1 MENTKAIQYRLRNGL
16 LVAVNADMSLP
27 FDTIERTI
35 MTYLGF
41 NEELN
46 EEHGVAIWNDAD
58 NGARRHITAR
68 GKDYSLEELFTLAQ
82 SFECVALDLFNDHAI
97 AQRLIR
103 ELGLSVTPIIF
114 RNGSLTGTWRV
125 ERISNYLPYNRLL
138 NGVISGVN
146 QPVACENVNLV
157 VAV

>member
-46 EEHGVAIWNDAD
+46 EEHGVAIWSDAES
-58 NGARRHITAR
+58 GVHRYITAR

-82 SFECVALDLFNDHAI
+82 SFECVA
-97 AQRLIR
+97 
-103 ELGLSVTPIIF
+103 
-114 RNGSLTGTWRV
+114 
-125 ERISNYLPYNRLL
+125 
-138 NGVISGVN
+138 
-146 QPVACENVNLV
+146 
-157 VAV
+157 